1 MLFYVC
7 RIKSKLNF
15 NLNGDEDMKTI
26 IANAD
31 DVSIMA
37 ASKIIKSGGLVAFPT
52 ETVYG
57 LGANALNPMAAKK
70 IYSAKGRPS
79 DNPLIV
85 HIANKKDLYSVVK
98 NINAEIKNLIKN
110 FWPGPL
116 TIICKKKTCIP
127 NETSGGLDTVAVR
140 FPANPIAQK
149 LILYSAVPIAAPSA
163 NISGK
168 PSCTR
173 AKHVIKDLNGKID
186 MILCDDKFSFGIEST
201 IVDMTQKNPVI
212 LRPGAITFEM
222 LKKILPNV
230 SMNKN
235 LIIDDEHPKAPGMK
249 YRHYSPEA
257 DVFVVFSDDKNM
269 DIRQK
274 KIIDK
279 INKIVFDNQ
288 EKKIKSGVLAFN
300 QTREFYKNCCVLS
313 MGDKNNLF
321 EIANNLFDC
330 LREFDLN
337 QVDVIYAESIDE
349 KELGSAIMN
358 RLLKSA
364 AYKKI
369 RA

>member
-1 MLFYVC
+1 MLFCIC
-7 RIKSKLNF
+7 RIKSKLN
-15 NLNGDEDMKTI
+15 LNGDKKMKTI
-26 IANAD
+26 IADAD
-31 DVSIMA
+31 DISIIE
-37 ASKIIKSGGLVAFPT
+37 ASEIIKSGGLVAFPT

-57 LGANALNPMAAKK
+57 LGANALNPIAAKK
-70 IYSAKGRPS
+70 IYFAKGRPS

-85 HIANKKDLYSVVK
+85 HIANQKDLYSVGK

-116 TIICKKKTCIP
+116 TIICEKKDCIP
-127 NETSGGLDTVAVR
+127 DEISGGLDTVAVR
-140 FPANPIAQK
+140 FPANLIAQK
-149 LILYSAVPIAAPSA
+149 LILSAGVPIAAPSA

-201 IVDMTQKNPVI
+201 IVDSTQKNPVI

-249 YRHYSPEA
+249 YKHYSPEA

-269 DIRQK
+269 DIRQR

-279 INKIVFDNQ
+279 INKMVSNNQ
-288 EKKIKSGVLAFN
+288 GEKIKSGVLAFN
-300 QTREFYKNCCVLS
+300 QTKDFYKNCFVLS

-337 QVDVIYAESIDE
+337 QIDVIYAESMDE